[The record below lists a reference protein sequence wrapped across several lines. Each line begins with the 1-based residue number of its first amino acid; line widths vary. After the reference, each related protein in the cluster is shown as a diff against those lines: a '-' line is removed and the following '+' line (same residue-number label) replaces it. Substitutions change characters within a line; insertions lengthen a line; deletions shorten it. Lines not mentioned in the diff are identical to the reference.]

1 MGMATSALA
10 LAREAALR
18 TLANCAAARTFLGAA
33 TPEQALLRIHWDHLP
48 RPTTAKVHTKTELA
62 ALRPFAVL
70 YFLEPGYKQTALAQ
84 GGYFAE
90 SGRLRIHLCRTAAA
104 DAQNRPTPAELA
116 SFEEQVGLIAD
127 GLHELNGTADYLAF
141 ADLATDG
148 PFQSEPEDEPAEG
161 VSLSSFVDLDLG
173 EGGA

>member
-1 MGMATSALA
+1 
-10 LAREAALR
+10 
-18 TLANCAAARTFLGAA
+18 
-33 TPEQALLRIHWDHLP
+33 
-48 RPTTAKVHTKTELA
+48 
-62 ALRPFAVL
+62 
-70 YFLEPGYKQTALAQ
+70 
-84 GGYFAE
+84 
-90 SGRLRIHLCRTAAA
+90 
-104 DAQNRPTPAELA
+104 
-116 SFEEQVGLIAD
+116 LIAD